1 MVDFVDFLLRSK
13 PFDVISQWSLLQC
26 LWEGRTVKYSV
37 SLWEYHSKPNASS
50 VTATAAVLYVIIL
63 YTWTVYLSCIAP
75 HQPRLDWQM
84 WFAALGSYQ
93 HNPWLIH
100 LMYRLLVGQPEVLQ
114 LLDLPPFDKPPLYV
128 RAKLYTYHYTDPG
141 CYPSRYVCLSLF
153 VLELD
158 DCCCNDIQYWF

>member
-1 MVDFVDFLLRSK
+1 
-13 PFDVISQWSLLQC
+13 
-26 LWEGRTVKYSV
+26 
-37 SLWEYHSKPNASS
+37 
-50 VTATAAVLYVIIL
+50 
-63 YTWTVYLSCIAP
+63 
-75 HQPRLDWQM
+75 M

-100 LMYRLLVGQPEVLQ
+100 LMYLLLIGQPEVLQ

-158 DCCCNDIQYWF
+158 DVVVMIFNVDSSNSYGFAVAGVMSVRCISGIT